1 MLWCKWRN
9 IPLWERDGSSKAG
22 LIAGALFAVEF
33 AFIYLGLQYT
43 SASRLTIFLYTSP
56 FWVAVLVPLWVV
68 SEKMGKWQWL
78 GLTLAFCG
86 VVFALSDRLGGGQ
99 PKQWLGDAL
108 ALAAGLGWGLTTVVI
123 RTSGLVKLSAEKLLF
138 YQIGVSALLMPVLS
152 LSMGERWS
160 FNWSGFAVVSILL
173 QTVVGAFISYLA
185 WMWMLGRYPATKIS
199 GYVFLTPLFALI
211 FSKLWLGDAITM
223 PLIAGLTCVAAGM
236 LIVNRKS

>member
-1 MLWCKWRN
+1 
-9 IPLWERDGSSKAG
+9 
-22 LIAGALFAVEF
+22 
-33 AFIYLGLQYT
+33 
-43 SASRLTIFLYTSP
+43 
-56 FWVAVLVPLWVV
+56 
-68 SEKMGKWQWL
+68 
-78 GLTLAFCG
+78 
-86 VVFALSDRLGGGQ
+86 FALSDRLGGDQ

-108 ALAAGLGWGLTTVVI
+108 ALAAGLAWGLTTVVI

-138 YQIGVSALLMPVLS
+138 YQIGVSALLMPLLS
-152 LSMGERWS
+152 LGMGERWS

-223 PLIAGLTCVAAGM
+223 PLIAGLTCVAVGM